1 MRPVRQPLAKDVV
14 KAIRTL
20 IFGVGLAFA
29 AGAVSAQPGRLEVDN
44 AWARATPGKSVI
56 GAAYV
61 TIRSPTADK
70 LVAASSPIAKKA
82 EMHTMSMEGMV
93 MKMRPV
99 ASIDLPA
106 GQAVTLQPGGLHIML
121 VDLAKPLKAGQT
133 FPLTLTFEKAGSKT
147 VNVAVEKIGA
157 MGPAS
162 APQH

>member
-1 MRPVRQPLAKDVV
+1 
-14 KAIRTL
+14 
-20 IFGVGLAFA
+20 
-29 AGAVSAQPGRLEVDN
+29 
-44 AWARATPGKSVI
+44 
-56 GAAYV
+56 
-61 TIRSPTADK
+61 
-70 LVAASSPIAKKA
+70 
-82 EMHTMSMEGMV
+82 MSMEGMV

-99 ASIDLPA
+99 AGIDLPA

-157 MGPAS
+157 MGPAA

>member
-1 MRPVRQPLAKDVV
+1 MRPVRQPLGKDVV

-20 IFGVGLAFA
+20 IFVVGLVFA
-29 AGAVSAQPGRLEVDN
+29 TGAVSAQTGRLEVDN
-44 AWARATPGKSVI
+44 AWARAT
-56 GAAYV
+56 
-61 TIRSPTADK
+61 

-99 ASIDLPA
+99 AGIDLPA

-157 MGPAS
+157 MGPAA